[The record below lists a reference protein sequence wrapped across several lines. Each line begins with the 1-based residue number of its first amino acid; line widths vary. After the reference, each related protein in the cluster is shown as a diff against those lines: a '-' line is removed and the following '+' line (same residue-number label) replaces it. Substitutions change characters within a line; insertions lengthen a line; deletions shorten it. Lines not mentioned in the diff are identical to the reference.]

1 MRKADGE
8 WQMAKDADGE
18 WQMADGEQ
26 SQGQSESQP
35 SAFSLQPSAIWA
47 ALAQVPDPEI
57 PVVSIVDMGMVR
69 GVEVEGERVSVTF
82 TPTFSGCPA
91 LHVIRQSIEDAVRG
105 LGVQDVEVRSTL
117 TPPWTTDWINAD
129 ARRRL
134 EEYGIAPPA
143 PAGEQLITLEAEP
156 TRCPRCSSLNV
167 QMTASFGS
175 TLCKRLYVC
184 GSCREPFEGF
194 KSV

>member
-1 MRKADGE
+1 MDDRRWMME
-8 WQMAKDADGE
+8 KD
-18 WQMADGEQ
+18 QN
-26 SQGQSESQP
+26 P
-35 SAFSLQPSAIWA
+35 SPIIHDPSSIWA

-69 GVEVEGERVSVTF
+69 GVDMDGERVTVTF

-105 LGVQDVEVRSTL
+105 LGVADVEVVSTL
-117 TPPWTTDWINAD
+117 TPPWTTDAILPE
-129 ARRRL
+129 ARERL
-134 EEYGIAPPA
+134 RQYGIAPPA
-143 PAGEQLITLEAEP
+143 PAGEGLITLEAEP
-156 TRCPRCSSLNV
+156 TRCPRCGSLNV
-167 QMTASFGS
+167 NMTASFGS

-184 GSCREPFEGF
+184 GNCQEPFEGF

>member
-1 MRKADGE
+1 MDDGQWLMEKDGE
-8 WQMAKDADGE
+8 
-18 WQMADGEQ
+18 
-26 SQGQSESQP
+26 P
-35 SAFSLQPSAIWA
+35 STIDPQLSTIWA

-69 GVEVEGERVSVTF
+69 EVEVDGGRVSVTF

-91 LHVIRQSIEDAVRG
+91 LHVIRQSIEDAVRA
-105 LGVQDVEVRSTL
+105 LGVLDVEVRSTL

-129 ARRRL
+129 ARERL
-134 EEYGIAPPA
+134 RQYGIAPPA
-143 PAGEQLITLEAEP
+143 PAGEGLITLEAEP
-156 TRCPRCSSLNV
+156 TRCPRCGSLNV
-167 QMTASFGS
+167 NLTASFGS